1 MKKQKLIAVVALLAN
16 WYAILPALADAPART
31 ITPQSPTSTGTLG
44 ICDSVSEQTK
54 LMACLM
60 ELSQNNAMQAAAI
73 KFPIQ
78 DADKNTNE
86 LKKSLGIKAIKAVKA
101 IEEIEEIKK

>member
-16 WYAILPALADAPART
+16 WCAILPALADAQPART
-31 ITPQSPTSTGTLG
+31 ITPQSQKSTGTLG

-73 KFPIQ
+73 KSPIQ

-86 LKKSLGIKAIKAVKA
+86 LKKSLEIKEIEAIEAIKK
-101 IEEIEEIKK
+101 